1 GGLLCG
7 TRLRPGRVVRIP
19 HPRLRVEPI
28 NNGFGAECH
37 SDKPDSFHVAAA
49 AGRPKCNESAEK
61 PGKKAE
67 ERVVRFTRAA
77 RWRDRETWNARRVS
91 LIRMPFGTGVNATGL
106 AAHAAYKT
114 PRCPGQEPE
123 PDAQV

>member
-1 GGLLCG
+1 VPSLMKTHDSGECVLYALAGVVG
-7 TRLRPGRVVRIP
+7 QKGDRP
-19 HPRLRVEPI
+19 
-28 NNGFGAECH
+28 ECH

-49 AGRPKCNESAEK
+49 AGRPKCNESGEK

-67 ERVVRFTRAA
+67 KRVVRFTRAA